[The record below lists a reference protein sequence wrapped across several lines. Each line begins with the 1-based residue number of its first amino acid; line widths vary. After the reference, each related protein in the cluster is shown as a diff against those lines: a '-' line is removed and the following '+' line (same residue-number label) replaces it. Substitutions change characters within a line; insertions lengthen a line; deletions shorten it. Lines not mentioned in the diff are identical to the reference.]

1 MWAQKVIDYLRENF
15 SSNERTDAIKPVTDL
30 ATDMLSHLLIASTT
44 LLPLMFFT
52 H

>member
-1 MWAQKVIDYLRENF
+1 MWAQKVISYLRENF
-15 SSNERTDAIKPVTDL
+15 SQSQRTDELKPVTDL
-30 ATDMLSHLLIASTT
+30 ASEMLSHLLIAGTT